1 MTKKKLGMLLWL
13 CLPVSMGLTSA
24 EKSQGSALVDFLG
37 KSLNFIILFG
47 GLAFL
52 LAKPLKKFL
61 EELILSVKKTL
72 QETEGARRAAEEK
85 LAAIEKR
92 LQGLAGE
99 VQKIRQ
105 DGAEAGKKEKE
116 RILALARQEADRVRS
131 LALQEIE
138 MHVQEAKRELREYA
152 ADLAISL
159 ARARIEKRLTP
170 ELHSRLIDESI
181 AGLGNLYEKSDSG

>member
-1 MTKKKLGMLLWL
+1 MPQKKLGNLLWL
-13 CLPVSMGLTSA
+13 CLPLFLGLTSS
-24 EKSQGSALVDFLG
+24 EETQGSALVDFLG

-61 EELILSVKKTL
+61 EELVLSIKKTL

-85 LAAIEKR
+85 LAAIKKR
-92 LQGLAGE
+92 LRGLAEE
-99 VQKIRQ
+99 VQKIRK
-105 DGAEAGKKEKE
+105 DGEEAGQKEKE
-116 RILALARQEADRVRS
+116 RILALARQEADQVRS
-131 LALQEIE
+131 LAQQEIGL
-138 MHVQEAKRELREYA
+138 HVQEAKRGLREYA

-170 ELHSRLIDESI
+170 ELHSRFIDESI